1 MTGLPALLRLTAI
14 LVPLL
19 APGARAHSEL
29 RASEPAEGAVVA
41 APPDRI
47 VLRFTAPMQ
56 VTSLRLLDAA
66 GRERAIRREG
76 ARAAAVEELRA
87 AIVAPLPPGLYRV
100 EYRGLSADGHV
111 GSGAVEFRFQ
121 PARP

>member
-1 MTGLPALLRLTAI
+1 MFGLPAAAI
-14 LVPLL
+14 LAAIL
-19 APGARAHSEL
+19 AYLPGAQAHSEL
-29 RASEPAEGAVVA
+29 RASEPAGGAVVT

-56 VTSLRLLDAA
+56 VTSLRLLDAS
-66 GRERAIRREG
+66 GREHPLRREG
-76 ARAAAVEELRA
+76 RRAAAVEELRA
-87 AIVAPLPPGLYRV
+87 AVAAPLPPGAYRV

-111 GSGAVEFRFQ
+111 GSGAVEFRLD